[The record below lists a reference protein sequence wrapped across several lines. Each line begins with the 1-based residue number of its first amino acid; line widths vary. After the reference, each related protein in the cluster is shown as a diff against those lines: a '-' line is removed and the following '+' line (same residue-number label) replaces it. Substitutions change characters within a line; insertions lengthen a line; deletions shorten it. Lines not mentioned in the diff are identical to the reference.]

1 MMKSTENI
9 SCDPQNYSSILYL
22 SELCI
27 GDNQHDGGSYECFSN
42 DISTTLSN
50 FAGIWCIINAILG
63 FSGNLLTL
71 LAIPYACW
79 KKR

>member
-1 MMKSTENI
+1 MRTNETI
-9 SCDPQNYSSILYL
+9 SCDPSNHSAILIL

-27 GDNQHDGGSYECFSN
+27 NDNRENQTSYECFSK

-50 FAGIWCIINAILG
+50 FAGVWCIINATLG
-63 FSGNLLTL
+63 FTGNLLTL